1 MRPILTGLIV
11 LAISA
16 GAAGCRGI
24 SSLRFAP
31 GEDIKDAAA
40 IVVAD
45 LHAQQ
50 GHVDEA
56 GESLRREALAGAKA
70 AQVYVGLPNTSPEP
84 TAVENAA
91 ALARAEAEG
100 ARRPG
105 AVDVAEAV
113 LAETE
118 FWYEQLSPWLLG
130 LIPGIAGV
138 GVALK
143 RGRELIAARRTYENQ
158 RRAGE
163 QIINQNQAVMD
174 GPVGQIP
181 VEVAGQQVTVADM
194 MKLTYKGQDAAT
206 RQVVAAVK
214 T

>member
-1 MRPILTGLIV
+1 VRPILTGLLA

-45 LHAQQ
+45 LHAQG
-50 GHVDEA
+50 GHVDEV
-56 GESLRREALAGAKA
+56 GESLRQEALTGAKA
-70 AQVYVGLPNTSPEP
+70 TQVYVGLPDSPP
-84 TAVENAA
+84 QPMAAENAA
-91 ALARAEAEG
+91 AIARAEAEG
-100 ARRPG
+100 AKRPG
-105 AVDVAEAV
+105 GVDVAEAA
-113 LAETE
+113 LDETE

-130 LIPGIAGV
+130 LIPGVAGV

-143 RGRELIAARRTYENQ
+143 RGRQLITARRTYEDQ

-163 QIINQNQAVMD
+163 QIIHQNQAVMD

-181 VEVAGQQVTVADM
+181 VAVAGQQVTVADM
-194 MKLTYKGQDAAT
+194 MKLTYKGQDATT
-206 RQVVAAVK
+206 RQVVAAAK
-214 T
+214 P